1 MGSYTFYDF
10 VTRRFIPPDEV
21 PGTDGITNYIVKS
34 SIPILPE
41 EADILHGLATQG
53 LEVLLEN
60 ISLDMGTF

>member
-1 MGSYTFYDF
+1 MATATFYDF
-10 VTRRFIPPDEV
+10 VQRRFIPPDQIPEAD
-21 PGTDGITNYIVKS
+21 GTTSYIVKS

-60 ISLDMGTF
+60 ISLDMGWF